1 MTFLARSLL
10 FVPANSWRL
19 MLSSLR
25 SEADVIVL
33 DMEDAVP
40 IGEKETARWLVRE
53 FLKDERERFRGK
65 VFVRVNSP
73 TTGLLVDDLEFTVV
87 KGLDGV
93 VLPKTEGVDDIKQLE
108 RQLQRLE
115 ERRGLEEV
123 RIIPLIESAMGV
135 ERSLEIALSSRR
147 ICALSFGMGDFLR
160 DLGRSVG
167 DLSDDEIEL
176 MYARSK
182 VSVASAAARV
192 PALDTPF
199 LGLIIDREGVRRQ
212 ALLARRLG
220 YKGKY
225 AIHPSHVPVINEVF
239 TPSDKEIREAEEIVE
254 AYERAVSR
262 GLGAASHRGMMIDRM
277 NYEQAKALLEMAR
290 EIEFRSK
297 IHSRRSGSH
306 K

>member
-25 SEADVIVL
+25 SKADIVVL

-53 FLKDERERFRGK
+53 FLKEERGK
-65 VFVRVNSP
+65 FGGEVFVRVNSP
-73 TTGLLVDDLEFTVV
+73 TTGLLEDDLEFTVV
-87 KGLDGV
+87 EGLDGV
-93 VLPKTEGVDDIKQLE
+93 VLPKTERVEDIEYLE
-108 RQLQRLE
+108 ERLQRLE
-115 ERRGLEEV
+115 GERGLEEV

-160 DLGRSVG
+160 DLGRSVS
-167 DLSDDEIEL
+167 DLSSDEIEL
-176 MYARSK
+176 LYAKSK

-199 LGLIIDREGVRRQ
+199 LGLIIDRKGVRRQ

-225 AIHPSHVPVINEVF
+225 AIHPSHIPIINEVF
-239 TPSDKEIREAEEIVE
+239 TPSEKEVREAEEIVK
-254 AYERAVSR
+254 AYEEAVRR

-277 NYEQAKALLEMAR
+277 NYEQAKALLEMVR
-290 EIEFRSK
+290 EIESRPGR
-297 IHSRRSGSH
+297 HSQPGDP
-306 K
+306 

>member
-25 SEADVIVL
+25 SGADVVVL

-53 FLKDERERFRGK
+53 FLKEERGK
-65 VFVRVNSP
+65 FSGEVFVRVNSS
-73 TTGLLVDDLEFTVV
+73 TIGMLEDDLVFTMV
-87 KGLDGV
+87 KGLDGI
-93 VLPKTEGVDDIKQLE
+93 VLPKTERIEDIKYLE
-108 RQLQRLE
+108 ERVQRLE
-115 ERRGLEEV
+115 EERGLEEV

-135 ERSLEIALSSRR
+135 ERSLEIALSSHR

-160 DLGRSVG
+160 DLGRSVS

-176 MYARSK
+176 LYARSK
-182 VSVASAAARV
+182 VSVASTAAKI

-199 LGLIIDREGVRRQ
+199 LGLIIDREGVKRQ
-212 ALLARRLG
+212 ALLARGLG

-225 AIHPSHVPVINEVF
+225 AIHPSHIPIINEVF
-239 TPSDKEIREAEEIVE
+239 TPSEKEIKEAEEIVK
-254 AYERAVSR
+254 AYEEAVRR

-277 NYEQAKALLEMAR
+277 NYEQARALLEIVR
-290 EIEFRSK
+290 EIKSRSERK
-297 IHSRRSGSH
+297 SLA
-306 K
+306 

>member
-25 SEADVIVL
+25 SEADVVVL

-40 IGEKETARWLVRE
+40 MGEKETARWLVRE
-53 FLKDERERFRGK
+53 FLKEERRKFGGE
-65 VFVRVNSP
+65 VFVRVNSS
-73 TTGLLVDDLEFTVV
+73 TTGLLEDDLGFTVV
-87 KGLDGV
+87 KGLDGI
-93 VLPKTEGVDDIKQLE
+93 VLPKTERVEDIKYLE
-108 RQLQRLE
+108 KRLQRLE
-115 ERRGLEEV
+115 EERGLEEV
-123 RIIPLIESAMGV
+123 RIIPLVESAMGV
-135 ERSLEIALSSRR
+135 ERSLEIALSSHR

-160 DLGRSVG
+160 DLGRSVS

-176 MYARSK
+176 LYARSK
-182 VSVASAAARV
+182 VSVASAAARI

-225 AIHPSHVPVINEVF
+225 AIHPSHIPIINEVF
-239 TPSDKEIREAEEIVE
+239 TPSEKEIREAEEIVK
-254 AYERAVSR
+254 AYEEAVRR

-277 NYEQAKALLEMAR
+277 NYEQAKALLEMVR
-290 EIEFRSK
+290 EIES
-297 IHSRRSGSH
+297 RSGRHS
-306 K
+306 

>member
-25 SEADVIVL
+25 SGADVVVL
-33 DMEDAVP
+33 GMEDAVP

-53 FLKDERERFRGK
+53 FLKEERGK
-65 VFVRVNSP
+65 FGGEVFVRVNSS
-73 TTGLLVDDLEFTVV
+73 TTGMLEEDLGFIMA
-87 KGLDGV
+87 KGLDGI
-93 VLPKTEGVDDIKQLE
+93 VLPKTERVEDIKHLE
-108 RQLQRLE
+108 ERLQRLE
-115 ERRGLEEV
+115 EERGLEEV
-123 RIIPLIESAMGV
+123 RIIPLVESAMGV
-135 ERSLEIALSSRR
+135 ERSLDIALSSHR

-160 DLGRSVG
+160 DLGRSVS

-176 MYARSK
+176 LYARSK
-182 VSVASAAARV
+182 VSVASAAARI

-225 AIHPSHVPVINEVF
+225 AIHPSHIPIINEVF
-239 TPSDKEIREAEEIVE
+239 TPSEKEIREAEEIVK
-254 AYERAVSR
+254 AYEEAVRR

-277 NYEQAKALLEMAR
+277 NYEQARTLLEIVR
-290 EIEFRSK
+290 EIKS
-297 IHSRRSGSH
+297 RSGRES
-306 K
+306 

>member
-25 SEADVIVL
+25 SEADVVVL

-40 IGEKETARWLVRE
+40 MGEKETARWLVRE
-53 FLKDERERFRGK
+53 FLKEERRKFGGE
-65 VFVRVNSP
+65 VFVRVNSS
-73 TTGLLVDDLEFTVV
+73 TTGLLEDDLGFTVV
-87 KGLDGV
+87 KGLDGI
-93 VLPKTEGVDDIKQLE
+93 VLPKTERVEDIKYLE
-108 RQLQRLE
+108 ERLQRLE
-115 ERRGLEEV
+115 EERGLEEV
-123 RIIPLIESAMGV
+123 RIIPLVESAMGV
-135 ERSLEIALSSRR
+135 ERSLEIALSSHR

-160 DLGRSVG
+160 DLGRSVS

-176 MYARSK
+176 LYARSK
-182 VSVASAAARV
+182 VSVASAAARI

-225 AIHPSHVPVINEVF
+225 AIHPSHIPIINEVF
-239 TPSDKEIREAEEIVE
+239 TPSEKEIREAEEIVK
-254 AYERAVSR
+254 AYEEAVRR

-277 NYEQAKALLEMAR
+277 NYEQAKALLEIMR
-290 EIEFRSK
+290 EIES
-297 IHSRRSGSH
+297 RSGRHS
-306 K
+306 

>member
-25 SEADVIVL
+25 SGADVVVL

-40 IGEKETARWLVRE
+40 IEEKETARWLVRE
-53 FLKDERERFRGK
+53 FLKEERGK
-65 VFVRVNSP
+65 FGGEVFVRVNSS
-73 TTGLLVDDLEFTVV
+73 TTGMLEDDLVFTMV
-87 KGLDGV
+87 KGLDGI
-93 VLPKTEGVDDIKQLE
+93 VLPKTERAEDIKHLE
-108 RQLQRLE
+108 ERVQRLE
-115 ERRGLEEV
+115 EERGLEEV

-135 ERSLEIALSSRR
+135 ERSLEIALSSHR

-160 DLGRSVG
+160 DLGRNIS

-176 MYARSK
+176 LYARSK
-182 VSVASAAARV
+182 VSVASAAAKI

-199 LGLIIDREGVRRQ
+199 LGLIIDREGVKRQ

-225 AIHPSHVPVINEVF
+225 AIHPSHVPIINEVF
-239 TPSDKEIREAEEIVE
+239 TPSEKEIREAEEIVK
-254 AYERAVSR
+254 AYEEAVRR

-277 NYEQAKALLEMAR
+277 NYEQARALLEIVR
-290 EIEFRSK
+290 EIKSRSERK
-297 IHSRRSGSH
+297 SLA
-306 K
+306 

>member
-25 SEADVIVL
+25 SEADVVVL

-40 IGEKETARWLVRE
+40 MGEKETARWLVRE
-53 FLKDERERFRGK
+53 FLKEERRKFGGE
-65 VFVRVNSP
+65 VFVRANSS
-73 TTGLLVDDLEFTVV
+73 TTGLLEDDLEFTVV
-87 KGLDGV
+87 KGLDGI
-93 VLPKTEGVDDIKQLE
+93 VLPKTERVEDIKYLE
-108 RQLQRLE
+108 ERLQRLE
-115 ERRGLEEV
+115 EERGLEEV
-123 RIIPLIESAMGV
+123 RIIPLVESAMGV
-135 ERSLEIALSSRR
+135 ERSLEIALSSHR

-160 DLGRSVG
+160 DLGRSVS

-176 MYARSK
+176 LYARSK
-182 VSVASAAARV
+182 VSVASAAARI

-225 AIHPSHVPVINEVF
+225 AIHPSHIPIINEVF
-239 TPSDKEIREAEEIVE
+239 TPSEKEIREAEEIVR
-254 AYERAVSR
+254 AYEEAVRR

-277 NYEQAKALLEMAR
+277 NYEQAKALLEIVR
-290 EIEFRSK
+290 EIESRS
-297 IHSRRSGSH
+297 SN
-306 K
+306 